1 MKKSIFGKIGAAAV
15 VLTLVTSSLVGGTFA
30 KYVTEVNAT
39 ATGTVANW
47 NVTFSDTADGVYT
60 NDTVFKLEGTG
71 KEKKVI
77 PGETGTFDI
86 VINGDSADVDFD
98 YTITFE
104 KGTDLNN
111 IAVKFYDVTDNNNN
125 DITEAGLTQT
135 IGMDDGNKTV
145 TKKIK
150 WELPSGE
157 NDAENLAGKDISY
170 KIVMNATQKG
180 VCESYSVNKVL

>member
-104 KGTDLNN
+104 KGTDRSFESASAIRTFVCSPIQPLC
-111 IAVKFYDVTDNNNN
+111 IHYRE
-125 DITEAGLTQT
+125 TEKYALDFTCCIFKQPASKAGASISTACA
-135 IGMDDGNKTV
+135 KTASSS
-145 TKKIK
+145 
-150 WELPSGE
+150 PR
-157 NDAENLAGKDISY
+157 
-170 KIVMNATQKG
+170 
-180 VCESYSVNKVL
+180 